1 MHAAKIR
8 LRHQKRADNAQIIAD
23 KTMQELKETEREL
36 ASRRLQLSAGVSMY
50 LKRQISR
57 LNIKM
62 KSLRHRLYLNNLDKL
77 EKQAKLRNYDNFQVI
92 KQKLDTI
99 NKEKMDLESAIK
111 FHKKALKKAKK
122 AKKAEDKDA
131 HNLKI
136 ADLEEEYEKVCM
148 NERVLN
154 VDHFKVRKALG
165 LR

>member
-1 MHAAKIR
+1 
-8 LRHQKRADNAQIIAD
+8 
-23 KTMQELKETEREL
+23 
-36 ASRRLQLSAGVSMY
+36 MY

-136 ADLEEEYEKVCM
+136 ADLEEEYEKVCR